1 MVLPLSSLKS
11 GMKAKIQAYP
21 ENSHEVIKLL
31 SLGILPGDVV
41 EIIRK
46 APFGPISVK
55 HCNNTF
61 FALRRSHAKKILVKL
76 EK

>member
-1 MVLPLSSLKS
+1 MVVPLSNLKS
-11 GMKAKIQAYP
+11 GMRATIQAYP
-21 ENSHEVIKLL
+21 EDSHEVIKLL
-31 SLGILPGDVV
+31 SLGILPGDEV
-41 EIIRK
+41 EIIRRV
-46 APFGPISVK
+46 PFGPISVK